1 MKYRIL
7 HRNRGRL
14 RVHMEQPQMTMVEAD
29 ILEYYLGTVDGVTDV
44 KVNERTSNAII
55 RFVSEETVI
64 LSALRNFNY
73 KESSELVSDSTG
85 REMNRIFEEKL
96 IFMVMRRYL
105 GKLFVPLPLRIIGIG
120 YKAFGYVREGLESL
134 SRGKLE
140 VSVLDATA
148 IFVSLLRRDFATASS
163 VMFLL
168 NLGSI
173 LEEWTHKKSVD
184 DLARTMSLNIDR
196 VWQRVDGREISVPID
211 HVSVGDEVVVRA
223 GGMIPLDGKVLE
235 GEMTVNQSSITGES
249 LAVHKECGG
258 YVYAGTVVEEG
269 ECVLRVEKVTG
280 NGCYDRIVRMIE
292 ESERL
297 KSEVEDKASHLAD
310 RLVPY
315 SFGGTVLTWLLTRN
329 ATRAI
334 SILMVDFSCALK
346 LAMPIAVLSAMREGR
361 YHHIAVKGGRFLEAV
376 AEADT
381 IVFDKTGT
389 LTHACPRVADLIA
402 FDGNDPTEML
412 RLAACLEEH
421 YPHSIAN
428 AVVAEA
434 VKRDLQHEEKH
445 SKVTYVVAHGISSS
459 VDGEKV
465 VIGSRHFIFDDEK
478 CTIPAGEE
486 EKFAALPSAYSH
498 LYMAIG
504 GVLAAV
510 ICIEDPV
517 REEASAVIN
526 SLYRLGIRRV
536 VMMTGDNR
544 ETAAAVAAAVGV
556 DDYRAEVL
564 PEDKA
569 AFIREEHAAG
579 RKVIMVGDG
588 INDSPALTEAHA
600 GIAIGSGAAIA
611 REVADITLTSEDLFS
626 LVTLRLLA
634 ASLMDRINGNYHF
647 IMGFNASLIGLGAL
661 GILPPAVSA
670 FLHNASTLAVSLKS
684 MTNLLD

>member
-1 MKYRIL
+1 MKYSIL

-14 RVHMEQPQMTMVEAD
+14 RVHMEQPRMTMAEAD
-29 ILEYYLGTVDGVTDV
+29 ILEYYLGTVDGVTDA
-44 KVNERTSNAII
+44 KVNERTGNAVI
-55 RFVSEETVI
+55 RFVSEEGVI
-64 LSALRNFNY
+64 LAALRRFDYRENAA
-73 KESSELVSDSTG
+73 LVPDPTG
-85 REMNRIFEEKL
+85 REMNREFEERL
-96 IFMVMRRYL
+96 IFTVMRRYL
-105 GKLFVPLPLRIIGIG
+105 GKLFVPMPLRMACIV
-120 YKAFGYVREGLESL
+120 YKALGYVREGLESL
-134 SRGKLE
+134 CRGKLE

-148 IFVSLLRRDFATASS
+148 IVASLLRRDFSTASS

-168 NLGSI
+168 NIGSI
-173 LEEWTHKKSVD
+173 LEEWTHKKSVN

-196 VWQRVDGREISVPID
+196 VWQRADGREISVSVGQIT
-211 HVSVGDEVVVRA
+211 VGDEVVVRA
-223 GGMIPLDGKVLE
+223 GGMIPLDGKVVE

-249 LAVHKECGG
+249 LAVHKEIGG

-269 ECVLRVEKVTG
+269 ECVIRVEKAIG
-280 NGCYDRIVRMIE
+280 SGCYDRIVRMIE

-315 SFGGTVLTWLLTRN
+315 SLGGTVLTWLLTRN

-402 FDGNDPTEML
+402 FGGNDPTEML

-478 CTIPAGEE
+478 CTVPAGEE
-486 EKFAALPSAYSH
+486 EKFASLPSAYSH

-526 SLYRLGIRRV
+526 SLHRLGIRRV

-579 RKVIMVGDG
+579 RKAIMVGDG

-634 ASLMDRINGNYHF
+634 ASLMDRINGNYRF
-647 IMGFNASLIGLGAL
+647 IMGFNASLIGMGAL
-661 GILPPAVSA
+661 GILSPAVSA

-684 MTNLLD
+684 MTKLLD